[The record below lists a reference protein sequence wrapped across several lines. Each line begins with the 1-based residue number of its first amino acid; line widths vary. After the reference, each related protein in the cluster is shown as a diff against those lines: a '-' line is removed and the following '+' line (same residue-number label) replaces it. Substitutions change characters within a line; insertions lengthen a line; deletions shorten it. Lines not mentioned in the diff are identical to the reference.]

1 MMRGTAAWLRPHVD
15 QPESGDEEH
24 NVPVEKVIV
33 LRAASMPVVNINI
46 LFEARGSCTGV
57 ALSMRLVTLT
67 KRRFF

>member
-1 MMRGTAAWLRPHVD
+1 VD

-57 ALSMRLVTLT
+57 ALSM
-67 KRRFF
+67 